1 MWQSVCSL
9 TDNMLK
15 KLLFLF
21 LLAVTFVACQ
31 DIEKSEK
38 PENLI
43 SEDKMVDVITEIS
56 LLQSARNFS
65 KRIYENTGI
74 KGREYI
80 FEKYDID
87 SVQFKHSNDF
97 YADNYEV
104 YQRIYDSVKNRFEK
118 MKVELDTLQMQER
131 RIKDSIAQAKRDS
144 IGTKDSLDP
153 DMEDRVDEISDSLIE
168 EKDSLRIENDSLPQP
183 ISRDQE

>member
-9 TDNMLK
+9 TDNMFK
-15 KLLFLF
+15 KFLLLFILT
-21 LLAVTFVACQ
+21 ATFVACQ
-31 DIEKSEK
+31 DIEKSER

-43 SEDKMVDVITEIS
+43 PEDKMIDVITEIS
-56 LLQSARNFS
+56 LMQSARNFS
-65 KRIYENTGI
+65 KRIFENTGV
-74 KGREYI
+74 KGKDYI
-80 FEKYDID
+80 FEKYEID
-87 SVQFKHSNDF
+87 SVQFKHSNDY

-118 MKVELDTLQMQER
+118 MKVELDTLQMQEQ

-153 DMEDRVDEISDSLIE
+153 EMEKRVDELSDSLLSAE
-168 EKDSLRIENDSLPQP
+168 DSLRIENDSLAEPV
-183 ISRDQE
+183 SRDQN